1 MFGPGAALKNA
12 RWRARCS
19 PAWPAQVSAWLSS
32 KGSLTLRLQRF
43 FGACKVCV
51 NEQGAGMAHADE
63 SVVLGL
69 PGARKARVRN
79 VTLMA
84 DGHPRVV
91 AHSVVKLLGAQS
103 DWPFWRVLGSRS
115 LGSVLFKDKRVVRS
129 PLMFACL
136 PEQHRLRR
144 QTRTAL
150 AAAGLKSVPKG
161 KMFARRALYQ
171 RHLKRTPLLVTE
183 VFFSVES

>member
-1 MFGPGAALKNA
+1 MKNA

-19 PAWPAQVSAWLSS
+19 PAWPSQVSAWLSS
-32 KGSLTLRLQRF
+32 KGSLTLRLQSC
-43 FGACKVCV
+43 FGDCRVRV

-63 SVVLGL
+63 FAVLGL
-69 PGARKARVRN
+69 PGARKVRLRN

-84 DGHPRVV
+84 DGQPRVV

-115 LGSVLFKDKRVVRS
+115 LGSVLFKDKRVLRS
-129 PLMFACL
+129 PLAFACL
-136 PEQHRLRR
+136 PEQHRLLR

-150 AAAGLKSVPKG
+150 AEAGLESVPKG
-161 KMFARRALYQ
+161 KLYARRALYQ